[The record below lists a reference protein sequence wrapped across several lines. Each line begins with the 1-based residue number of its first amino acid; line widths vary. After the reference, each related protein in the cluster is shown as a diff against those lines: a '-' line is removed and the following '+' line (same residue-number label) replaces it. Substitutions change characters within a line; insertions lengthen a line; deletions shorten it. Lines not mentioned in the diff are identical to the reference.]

1 MEGLIEARRNPLA
14 NRKQKRKRYRRRWEA
29 RRKIGPHAWT
39 VGYGRTRRG
48 ALRDLRRVEGR
59 KR

>member
-1 MEGLIEARRNPLA
+1 MEGQIEARRNPLA
-14 NRKQKRKRYRRRWEA
+14 NRKRKHRRWEA